1 MKNKKEIKT
10 WNKVKDIWYWNIS
23 REPENTVD
31 ISESENG
38 EIGHFEENFRKGET
52 GTLTVGFYQTCH
64 NWEQWKGRQKTKKWY
79 RTCFVY
85 SLIMKECEV
94 KFSV

>member
-10 WNKVKDIWYWNIS
+10 GNKVKDIWHWNIS

-38 EIGHFEENFRKGET
+38 EIGHFEENFRKG
-52 GTLTVGFYQTCH
+52 
-64 NWEQWKGRQKTKKWY
+64 
-79 RTCFVY
+79 
-85 SLIMKECEV
+85 V
-94 KFSV
+94 KLEP